1 MYLHTN
7 GKPTS
12 FKGVPMNQKKPRRG
26 LTPLQ
31 KRILGASLSL
41 LFLLAIEWLLMK
53 LIFAHA

>member
-1 MYLHTN
+1 
-7 GKPTS
+7 
-12 FKGVPMNQKKPRRG
+12 MNQKKPRRG